1 MKRVFLTLMVVAA
14 TGAAC
19 HHSSTTTTPST
30 DTTTVASPTETDTF
44 NDVLPVGGL
53 LYYTFN
59 VGVYGTVN
67 VSVASIGGPGVPT
80 TVETRLGIGTLSDSG
95 CTTTVTA
102 ISKPG
107 VIGVTAAEQ
116 PGTYC
121 ATIEDVGNL
130 FKSTPFSLTVAH
142 P

>member
-19 HHSSTTTTPST
+19 HHSTTTTPST
-30 DTTTVASPTETDTF
+30 SDTTTVASPTETDTF

-53 LYYTFN
+53 LFYTFN

-67 VSVASIGGPGVPT
+67 VSVASIGGAHVPT
-80 TVETRLGIGTLSDSG
+80 TVETRLGIGTPGDSG

-107 VIGVTAAEQ
+107 VVGVSATEQ

-121 ATIEDVGNL
+121 VTIEDVGNL
-130 FKSTPFSLTVAH
+130 FAPATFSLTVAH

>member
-1 MKRVFLTLMVVAA
+1 MKRVFLILMVVAA
-14 TGAAC
+14 AGAAC
-19 HHSSTTTTPST
+19 HHSTTTTPST
-30 DTTTVASPTETDTF
+30 SDGTTIASPTETDTF

-53 LYYTFN
+53 LTYTFE

-67 VSVASIGGPGVPT
+67 VSVASIGGAGVPT
-80 TVETRLGIGTLSDSG
+80 TVETKLGIGTLGDSG
-95 CTTTVTA
+95 CTTTVSA

-107 VIGVTAAEQ
+107 VTGVTATEE

-121 ATIEDVGNL
+121 VTIQDVGNL
-130 FKSTPFSLTVAH
+130 FRPATFSLTVAH